1 MRTAGRVL
9 ALAVA
14 VPVVWLLLLLASL
27 LLDQLVW
34 LAS

>member
-1 MRTAGRVL
+1 ML